1 MGSAFAA
8 LLALAAC
15 ESSVDRQRATI
26 CRRVLPAVNPSEAG
40 IRILRLAQGGTS
52 DTIRIDY
59 TVAARAGRQSWAI
72 CRFGPGAELT
82 AVTTE
87 SGAVSGASLYL
98 MKRYY
103 LDSPEAAAAEP
114 ASR

>member
-1 MGSAFAA
+1 MSAALAA
-8 LLALAAC
+8 LLTLAAC
-15 ESSVDRQRATI
+15 ESSVDRQRAAI
-26 CRRVLPAVNPSEAG
+26 CRRVLPAVNPAEAD
-40 IRILRLAQGGTS
+40 IRILRLAEGGTAE
-52 DTIRIDY
+52 TVRIDY
-59 TVAARAGRQSWAI
+59 ALTARPGRQFWAI

-87 SGAVSGASLYL
+87 RGAVSGASLYL

-114 ASR
+114 AFR